1 MENIAKALVKAQ
13 AKLHNLGKN
22 AEGYNYGYLTLD
34 KLIDETRG
42 VLAECGLVIVQ
53 PMGVTQSGQPVVE
66 TFLLHESGECITGRY
81 PISAVTMKQCNDA
94 QQMGAAIT
102 YGRRYSLA
110 AMLNIAQA
118 DDDGACIGQGNKQKE
133 PAQTDSQ
140 RPDPQPAR
148 DSFKT
153 RAEAA
158 VEAHKEMLEKY
169 PDIKKWIEAA
179 MEDGNFSDVVNY
191 FNQNSQG

>member
-13 AKLHNLGKN
+13 AKLCNLGKN
-22 AEGYNYGYLTLD
+22 AEGYGYGYLTLD

-53 PMGVTQSGQPVVE
+53 PMGVTDSGQPVVE
-66 TFLLHESGECITGRY
+66 TFLLHESGDFIKGSY

-118 DDDGACIGQGNKQKE
+118 DDDGACIGQGSTPE
-133 PAQTDSQ
+133 
-140 RPDPQPAR
+140 PQPKDNALY
-148 DSFKT
+148 DQASQLLTDKQET
-153 RAEAA
+153 LTPEQLDWCMAEIAA
-158 VEAHKEMLEKY
+158 NRPESV
-169 PDIKKWIEAA
+169 IKHL
-179 MEDGNFSDVVNY
+179 
-191 FNQNSQG
+191 QGK

>member
-13 AKLHNLGKN
+13 SKLVNLGKN
-22 AEGYNYGYLTLD
+22 AKGYGYEYLTLD
-34 KLIDETRG
+34 KLIEETRG
-42 VLAECGLVIVQ
+42 VLSECGLVVVQ
-53 PMGVTQSGQPVVE
+53 PMGITDSGQPVVE
-66 TFLLHESGECITGRY
+66 TLLIHESGECITGRY

-118 DDDGACIGQGNKQKE
+118 DDDGACIGSGKPAKQQS
-133 PAQTDSQ
+133 AQQSQ

-148 DSFKT
+148 DKYKS

-158 VEAHKEMLEKY
+158 IEAHK
-169 PDIKKWIEAA
+169 DILVQNPNIDAWIGAA
-179 MEDGNFSDVVNY
+179 MEDGNYSDVVNY
-191 FNQNSQG
+191 LNQNTQG